1 MFGRAKT
8 KDDTAISHDT
18 LSSEDGSYDTRVV
31 PADAEQARR
40 DRFGG
45 INWGAGF
52 FGWLVAVAVSLLLA
66 GIIGGVGAGTGADQE
81 LLPTAST
88 AEIGLVAILTLT
100 VVLFIG
106 YYAGG
111 YVAGRMSR
119 FDGPRQGVGVWVIG
133 LLVTLITVGTGAFFG
148 DQYDVLSQ
156 IDMPAVPLSTE
167 DMTTGGLALAGVV
180 LLSTLIA
187 AMLGGGV
194 GRHYH
199 AKVDRAA

>member
-8 KDDTAISHDT
+8 QDGNHTHDT
-18 LSSEDGSYDTRVV
+18 LSADGGTYDETQVV
-31 PADAEQARR
+31 GTDPEQARR

-66 GIIGGVGAGTGADQE
+66 GVIGGLGLGADATGE
-81 LLPTAST
+81 LPSAST
-88 AEIGLVAILTLT
+88 TELGLAAILVLA
-100 VVLFIG
+100 VVLAIG

-119 FDGPRQGVGVWVIG
+119 FDGPRQGIGVWVIG
-133 LLVTLITVGTGAFFG
+133 LLVTAITVGAGAFFG
-148 DQYDVLSQ
+148 DQYDVLRQ
-156 IDMPAVPLSTE
+156 VDLPTVPLSTE
-167 DMTTGGLALAGVV
+167 DMTTGGLVLAGV
-180 LLSTLIA
+180 LLLVTLVA

-199 AKVDRAA
+199 ARVDRAG